1 MFWKAKEKE
10 NNNSKSTVDKLVTGM
25 IIWWAVASMVWL
37 SQTNKWKKITHTI
50 KESWT
55 GAAKKSFS
63 LLGKSMVWVISI
75 FNKKK

>member
-1 MFWKAKEKE
+1 
-10 NNNSKSTVDKLVTGM
+10 M